1 MWCRF
6 ERSKVGSTCTGYVAV
21 ERTEAALKHAV
32 GTIGPIAVAID
43 SAKPSFR
50 SYRGGVYNDPRCSK
64 RSANHAV
71 LVVGYGTHKG
81 TKYWLIKNSWGTSWG
96 LDGYM
101 MLERD
106 ADNVCGI
113 CNYGSYPLV

>member
-1 MWCRF
+1 MHIH
-6 ERSKVGSTCTGYVAV
+6 VT
-21 ERTEAALKHAV
+21 
-32 GTIGPIAVAID
+32 
-43 SAKPSFR
+43 R

-71 LVVGYGTHKG
+71 LVVGYGTHNG

-113 CNYGSYPLV
+113 CNYGSYPLVM